1 MTISKASWHSHLPFI
16 IFFNAI
22 MWLLLPCGDK
32 NSFYSLFDT
41 FFCQAK
47 YARNV
52 K

>member
-1 MTISKASWHSHLPFI
+1 MTISKASWQSYLPFI